1 MTLRSDARVRQQYQD
16 GECPLGGN
24 CACGVCTRH
33 EWMKSSVEERKKRLG
48 TESLLAER
56 DAEIVRLKAELRDAK
71 RAETR
76 EMAARDAAES
86 ALATL
91 QAAVRDYFETFDGER
106 GDESQAAFLG
116 AEERLRAL
124 VPDAEE
130 GTKP

>member
-1 MTLRSDARVRQQYQD
+1 MTLQSDDRVRAVYQGAVAEGFTRWRYPHMCRD
-16 GECPLGGN
+16 EHAEIGHADSSSEMCPL
-24 CACGVCTRH
+24 CR
-33 EWMKSSVEERKKRLG
+33 E
-48 TESLLAER
+48 
-56 DAEIVRLKAELRDAK
+56 KA
-71 RAETR
+71 RAH
-76 EMAARDAAES
+76 AAEA
-86 ALATL
+86 ALSTL